1 MSTWYKAGTASF
13 ANGSATVTGSGTSW
27 VDNVKIGDALRA
39 PDGRAYEIV
48 ELVSS
53 SELEI
58 RPAYEGSSESNAD
71 YAIQPT
77 RGILQRVFNQI
88 QEWLD
93 AADNYLLS
101 DNNLSDLDSAP
112 TSRDN
117 LGLGSAAT
125 EDDSRYVNVTDTQTI
140 AGVKTFSGG
149 VEAASYGGDGV
160 TQSSTD
166 TTAGRI
172 PTVGWMGLGATSAT
186 STLNDFSD
194 MSDVPTRFFRTENLD
209 EATNPPPGASFRRA
223 NGVVI
228 QGFSGGDEGIV
239 LLANGRDGRDQ
250 FWFGRWEGEA
260 SPVTWQETYHTA
272 NLVGTV
278 SQSGGDPTG
287 AVIERGSNSNG
298 EYTRF
303 ADGTQVCSSFA
314 VGGDEITFPVLFA
327 ADPTPRVAV
336 APRGSNPRIAV
347 VRSSTV
353 DDGTG
358 FRLIT
363 YDLAGET
370 SSTNCHWI
378 AFGRSP

>member
-58 RPAYEGSSESNAD
+58 RPAYEGLSESNAD

-88 QEWLD
+88 QGWLD
-93 AADNYLLS
+93 EAEADNYLLS
-101 DNNLSDLDSAP
+101 DKNLSDLDSAP

-140 AGVKTFSGG
+140 AGTKTFSGG

-160 TQSSTD
+160 TQSATD
-166 TTAGRI
+166 TTAGRLSK
-172 PTVGWMGLGATSAT
+172 VGDFGLGTSNGITLTSADDLDDIT
-186 STLNDFSD
+186 VSGFYNWENGSRPDNTPASGFFSMLVLGAPGD
-194 MSDVPTRFFRTENLD
+194 DVTQIVFRVGNE
-209 EATNPPPGASFRRA
+209 TNHAKSFIRSF
-223 NGVVI
+223 G
-228 QGFSGGDEGIV
+228 SGE
-239 LLANGRDGRDQ
+239 
-250 FWFGRWEGEA
+250 
-260 SPVTWQETYHTA
+260 WQQW
-272 NLVGTV
+272 LVNYTGQNILGTV
-278 SQSGGDPTG
+278 AETDGKPTG

-298 EYTRF
+298 DYILF
-303 ADGTQVCSSFA
+303 ADGTLIAWNLLSSTPQTW
-314 VGGDEITFPVLFA
+314 TFPVPITQSSFPRISA
-327 ADPTPRVAV
+327 TPRS
-336 APRGSNPRIAV
+336 GSARVPIVRDV
-347 VRSSTV
+347 VRESA
-353 DDGTG
+353 
-358 FRLIT
+358 LIEAR
-363 YDLAGET
+363 DLDNNLQDVLMQVVVYG
-370 SSTNCHWI
+370 HW
-378 AFGRSP
+378 F